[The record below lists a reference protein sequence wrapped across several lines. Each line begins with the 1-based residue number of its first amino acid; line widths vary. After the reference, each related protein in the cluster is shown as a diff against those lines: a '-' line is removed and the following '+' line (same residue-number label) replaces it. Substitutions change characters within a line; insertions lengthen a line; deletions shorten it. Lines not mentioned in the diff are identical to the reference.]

1 MNNNIELYNIIIIKY
16 EKNELHNIRINLD
29 IKNNIKLYNII
40 TKYK

>member
-1 MNNNIELYNIIIIKY
+1 MNNNIELYNIIIKY